1 MCLFKKKLPKSA
13 KQWNKIWELW
23 SNFELDN
30 PVKDLMTYISEINN
44 GGHLQFFENLEN
56 NEEDI
61 TIVLNNIKSF
71 LPNELIENLDSAY
84 STHKSLNT
92 SIETIDDYVAV
103 EMENHFGKYDDILLN
118 QEELINSII
127 QTEADKL

>member
-71 LPNELIENLDSAY
+71 LPNELIENLDNAY

>member
-56 NEEDI
+56 NEEDEI
-61 TIVLNNIKSF
+61 IICKNNNPVAK
-71 LPNELIENLDSAY
+71 L
-84 STHKSLNT
+84 SL
-92 SIETIDDYVAV
+92 VPQV
-103 EMENHFGKYDDILLN
+103 E
-118 QEELINSII
+118 
-127 QTEADKL
+127 